1 MAFRSIE
8 HLLSCSGAGP
18 LWQALIES
26 DCEDRGVTF
35 QQSWDQMARLW
46 QAMGEAVADYDP
58 LRRSP
63 SGLTGGAADLVGGEG
78 GLVAEQGGGL
88 CGPFF
93 SAVIATA
100 LKTGEC
106 NACMRRIVAAPTA
119 GASGVLPAVLLPLKA
134 RDGHS
139 DEEMVRAL
147 FVAAGFGQ
155 VIASRASIS
164 GAEGGCQAEVGSASG
179 MAAAALVALKG
190 GTSEQMAQ
198 ACALALGNILGLVCD
213 PVAGLVE
220 VPCVSRNV
228 MGAVNALSCAEMA
241 LCGVSTPIPCDEV
254 IDAMRAVGDAMPA
267 ALRETGTGGLAAT
280 TTGQRIAQSLGRD

>member
-1 MAFRSIE
+1 MAFTSVE
-8 HLLSCSGAGP
+8 GLLRAAAAAP
-18 LWQALIES
+18 LWQAVQNDDIR
-26 DCEDRGVTF
+26 DRGADAAE
-35 QQSWDQMARLW
+35 SWGQMARLW
-46 QAMGEAVADYDP
+46 AAMTESVAQYSP
-58 LRRSP
+58 RLRS
-63 SGLTGGAADLVGGEG
+63 SSDLVGGEG

-119 GASGVLPAVLLPLKA
+119 GASGVLPAVLLPLQQ
-134 RDGHS
+134 RDGLS
-139 DEEMVRAL
+139 DEVMTQAL
-147 FVAAGFGQ
+147 YVAAGFGQ

-179 MAAAALVALKG
+179 MAAAALVHLMG
-190 GTSEQMAQ
+190 GTPEQMAH
-198 ACALALGNILGLVCD
+198 ACAMALSNTLGLVCD

-220 VPCVSRNV
+220 VPCVKRNV

-241 LCGVSTPIPCDEV
+241 LCGVKNAIPCDEV
-254 IDAMRAVGDAMPA
+254 IDAMRSVGDALPA
-267 ALRETGTGGLAAT
+267 SLRETGMGGLAAT
-280 TTGQRIAQSLGRD
+280 PTGRRIAEQILGK

>member
-18 LWQALIES
+18 LWQAVIES

-46 QAMGEAVADYDP
+46 QAMEEAVADYDP

-63 SGLTGGAADLVGGEG
+63 SGLTGGAADLVEKNDG
-78 GLVAEQGGGL
+78 GLVS
-88 CGPFF
+88 PFLR
-93 SAVIATA
+93 AVIASA

-119 GASGVLPAVLLPLKA
+119 GASGVLPAVLIPLQA
-134 RDGHS
+134 RDGLG
-139 DEEMVRAL
+139 DEAMIQAL
-147 FVAAGFGQ
+147 YVSAGFGQ
-155 VIASRASIS
+155 VIATRASIS

-179 MAAAALVALKG
+179 MAAAALVSVLG
-190 GTSEQMAQ
+190 GTPEQMAH
-198 ACALALGNILGLVCD
+198 ACAMALSNTLGLVCD

-220 VPCVSRNV
+220 VPCVNRNV

-241 LCGVSTPIPCDEV
+241 LSGVESAIPCDEV
-254 IDAMRAVGDAMPA
+254 IDAMRSVGEAMPA
-267 ALRETGTGGLAAT
+267 SLRETGGGGLAAT
-280 TTGQRIAQSLGRD
+280 PTGRRIAEGM